1 MHNDGGLQ
9 VVDDTEFGARVDV
22 ATSEATCGDSQ
33 LMNFTEQHVD
43 QVEPERV
50 SALRTEQVVLP

>member
-1 MHNDGGLQ
+1 MHNDAER
-9 VVDDTEFGARVDV
+9 VSCFGARVDV